1 MSIRRSRELS
11 EQLDNVV
18 LGKWCGFD
26 PFFVR
31 ILTSVENG
39 GTTLHSAK
47 YHLLPADLRTPPNE
61 SIAPLL
67 TSTSPSSPTKESPI
81 LSPDLPTLLLF
92 ECVLVYVAPEASQTL
107 TQWFV
112 DYFASSS
119 VLGAVVYEM
128 FGLNDS
134 FGTVMVENLKVPLTR
149 SRKCP
154 CPSVLTLC
162 RFRSEVSHCQ
172 GLSLIR
178 HSNLSHNVSRGTNSP
193 LRKPLLCA
201 RSERL

>member
-1 MSIRRSRELS
+1 VSHA
-11 EQLDNVV
+11 
-18 LGKWCGFD
+18 D
-26 PFFVR
+26 PSLFVG

-47 YHLLPADLRTPPNE
+47 YHLLPADLRTHPSE

-67 TSTSPSSPTKESPI
+67 TSASRGDPI

-92 ECVLVYVAPEASQTL
+92 ECVLVYVAPEASEAL
-107 TQWFV
+107 VQWFV

-134 FGTVMVENLKVPLTR
+134 FGTVMVENLKVLPYSIPDVPTSL
-149 SRKCP
+149 
-154 CPSVLTLC
+154 VLTVC
-162 RFRSEVSHCQ
+162 RFRSGESRCREPR
-172 GLSLIR
+172 LTR
-178 HSNLSHNVSRGTNSP
+178 HSNLSRNVS
-193 LRKPLLCA
+193 
-201 RSERL
+201 